1 MAIYHMIRDDKD
13 FHPVDYEEIKKTRK
27 TKRLNL
33 NNVIVLIKEH
43 GIDESRIRLVEAQ
56 CSANVVGAQDTKEK
70 QSTSG
75 IEDAFRRM
83 QGPVIESPV
92 FIFDSHQR
100 RALNH
105 HPKDSEV
112 ATATA
117 QTELL

>member
-1 MAIYHMIRDDKD
+1 M
-13 FHPVDYEEIKKTRK
+13 
-27 TKRLNL
+27 L
-33 NNVIVLIKEH
+33 
-43 GIDESRIRLVEAQ
+43 
-56 CSANVVGAQDTKEK
+56 GAQDTKEK

-75 IEDAFRRM
+75 TEDAFQRM
-83 QGPVIESPV
+83 QGSVIESPV